1 MGKSVTITVSHEL
14 GREAALARLRHGVD
28 RVRDRLGLL
37 KMQLV
42 EETWADNA
50 LSFGVAALG
59 YTVRGTLT
67 VEEDLVRVEMT
78 LPWLLAA
85 FAEKLKLGV
94 EKQGAI
100 LLEKPKA

>member
-1 MGKSVTITVSHEL
+1 MAKPVSITVSHEL
-14 GREAALARLRHGVD
+14 GREAAVARLRQGVD
-28 RVRDRLGLL
+28 RIRDKLGMV

-42 EETWADNA
+42 EESWTDNE

-67 VEEDLVRVEMT
+67 VEENLVRVEMM

-85 FAEKLKLGV
+85 FAEKLKIGV
-94 EKQGAI
+94 EKQGQI
-100 LLEKPKA
+100 LLEKPKG